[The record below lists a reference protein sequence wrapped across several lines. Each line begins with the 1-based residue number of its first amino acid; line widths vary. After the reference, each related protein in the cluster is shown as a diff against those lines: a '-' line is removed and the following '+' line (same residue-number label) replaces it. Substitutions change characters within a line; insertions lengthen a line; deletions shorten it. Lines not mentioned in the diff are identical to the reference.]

1 MLNWIRSDRQ
11 IQGIL
16 CIILGAAAL
25 STQDMVIKFMSGAY
39 PLHEI
44 VLARASVALL
54 LTLVIVHFEGGI
66 GGLRTRQLVPLVGR
80 GLLLVVANMSYF
92 LALATMQLAEAMAIF
107 FIGPL
112 FITMLSVPFLGEKV
126 GLVRWSA
133 VIMGLAGVIV
143 MQRPGSDAMQLVALL
158 PVLAAFCYAS
168 MQIITRRIGV
178 AHKAST
184 LAFYIH
190 FTFVIASSIFGLV
203 LGDGRFAGSGDPSLE
218 FLFRAWV
225 WPSGQDALLMLLCG
239 SLAAIGGYMISQA
252 YRLAEATAIAPFEYS
267 ALPLAIIW
275 GVVIWGDWPDFIATL
290 GILLIVGGGL
300 FVFYRESVKGR
311 QLAVRKAEVQPD
323 R

>member
-1 MLNWIRSDRQ
+1 M
-11 IQGIL
+11 
-16 CIILGAAAL
+16 LGAAAL
-25 STQDMVIKFMSGAY
+25 ATQDVVIKWMSGGY

-44 VLARASVALL
+44 VLARASVAMLI
-54 LTLVIVHFEGGI
+54 TLVVVHFESGL
-66 GGLRTRQLVPLVGR
+66 GGLRTRHLLPLIGR

-92 LALATMQLAEAMAIF
+92 LALASMQIAEAMAIF
-107 FIGPL
+107 FVGPL
-112 FITMLSVPFLGEKV
+112 FITILSVPFLGEKV

-133 VIMGLAGVIV
+133 VLMGFAGVII
-143 MQRPGSDAMQLVALL
+143 MLRPGDGVIQVVALL

-178 AHKAST
+178 GYKAST

-190 FTFVIASSIFGLV
+190 FTFVIASAGFGL
-203 LGDGRFAGSGDPSLE
+203 LFGDGRYAGSDDPSLE
-218 FLFRAWV
+218 FLFRAWT
-225 WPSGQDALLMLLCG
+225 WPNAQDALLMLLCG
-239 SLAAIGGYMISQA
+239 SLAALGGYMISQA

-275 GVVIWGDWPDFIATL
+275 GVVIWGDWPDLVAVA

-300 FVFYRESVKGR
+300 FVFYRESIKGR
-311 QLAVRKAEVQPD
+311 QLAVRTAEVQPD